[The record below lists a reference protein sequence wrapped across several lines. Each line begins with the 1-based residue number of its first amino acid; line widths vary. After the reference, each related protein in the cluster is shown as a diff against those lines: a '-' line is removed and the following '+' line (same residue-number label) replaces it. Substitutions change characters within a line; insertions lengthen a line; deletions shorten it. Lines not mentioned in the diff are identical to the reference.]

1 MNQGPRAELTAPVL
15 DPRLVAASAVADAAL
30 DGASPTSPED
40 AAIPHEGDHPVDLEA
55 TRLHI
60 PHALKGHRPAA
71 PAPIDSPREP
81 QWHDDLIG
89 RKLAQYRILEDLGRG
104 SMARVYKAWHLGL
117 ERTCALKIIDPDLVA
132 RRPVL
137 RDQFWGEARAA
148 ANLVHPQ
155 VVTIHNLGSD
165 AGFHFIEMEFV
176 PGSVSLRDSVVKE
189 GPIEA
194 QRAARLV
201 RQVLLALGAAHQS
214 GIIHRDVKPANVLL
228 TAEGNAK
235 LADFGLAQTRA
246 KLSGANQPLAGTP
259 TFMAPELFNGTP
271 ASPQSDIYA
280 VGVMFYYLLTG
291 RLPYTA
297 DRIGALINL
306 HQSGPI
312 PELRDILPGVHPRL
326 ASLVERCLA
335 KSPAERFASAEAM
348 AEQIERLIH
357 QLRDTEGLVRES
369 LQGVDS
375 FIQGSRD
382 TFRVLL
388 PQPNDRLQEVMI
400 EVNDGDEGK
409 GERYLSVFSVCGPA
423 EPSYYG
429 YALAMNSRLT
439 YGSLSIR
446 YVLGAPMLV
455 MSRTFVRD
463 RMRVGDLRDA
473 ILEIAQNADR
483 IEARMTRL
491 DLY

>member
-1 MNQGPRAELTAPVL
+1 MNQGPRADLAAPVL
-15 DPRLVAASAVADAAL
+15 DPRVLAASAVAEAAIDDA
-30 DGASPTSPED
+30 SSSSPED
-40 AAIPHEGDHPVDLEA
+40 DPISNEGLNPFDMEA
-55 TRLHI
+55 TRLHV
-60 PHALKGHRPAA
+60 PHKGSRPVMRPVE
-71 PAPIDSPREP
+71 PASERE
-81 QWHDDLIG
+81 WHDDLIG
-89 RKLAQYRILEDLGRG
+89 RKLSQYRILEDLGRG

-117 ERTCALKIIDPDLVA
+117 ERTCALKIIDPELVT
-132 RRPVL
+132 RRPML
-137 RDQFWGEARAA
+137 RDQFWAEARAA

-176 PGSVSLRDSVVKE
+176 PGSVSLRDSLVKD
-189 GPIEA
+189 GPFEP

-201 RQVLLALGAAHQS
+201 RQVLLALGAAHHA
-214 GIIHRDVKPANVLL
+214 GIIHRDVKPANVLM

-246 KLSGANQPLAGTP
+246 KLTGANQPLAGTP

-291 RLPYTA
+291 RLPFTA

-306 HQSGPI
+306 HQSEAAPD
-312 PELRDILPGVHPRL
+312 LRDLIPGLHPRL
-326 ASLVERCLA
+326 AELIGRCLA
-335 KSPAERFASAEAM
+335 KSPAERFASAEEM
-348 AEQIERLIH
+348 VEQLDLLIH
-357 QLRDTEGLVRES
+357 QLRDTESIVRES
-369 LQGVDS
+369 LQGVVS

-382 TFRVLL
+382 TFRVIM
-388 PQPNDRLQEVMI
+388 PQPGDRLQEVMI
-400 EVNDGDEGK
+400 EVNDGEEGK

-429 YALAMNSRLT
+429 YALALNSRLT

-446 YVLGAPMLV
+446 YVLGSPMLV

-463 RMRVGDLRDA
+463 RMRIGELRDA
-473 ILEIAQNADR
+473 ILEIAHNADR
-483 IEARMTRL
+483 IEAKMTRL